1 MPDLN
6 NPAQDTPIPPGF
18 VPAPP
23 ATPPAPTTPPVAP
36 PATPPADTPAQPPA
50 APPATPPADPPTK
63 PTLPPL
69 DEKTGDA
76 ALDLALA
83 YIVSKGISRTDPA
96 VELARETGDFT
107 AIKAKLAAAGATD
120 ADPYIDAARGAY
132 DRFKA
137 KADAATAELTATA
150 EKASASVGASW
161 DKVKAWAGTTAS
173 AEQKAQIN
181 DALAAGGVTAKATL
195 QWLAN
200 AYAKANPPS
209 GKPAVAGDAPAG
221 DSTAAGI
228 SAREYAR
235 EVEKLYASS
244 GFKDVTAT
252 PAYRALQQRRLA
264 GKAAGI

>member
-1 MPDLN
+1 MSDLN

-18 VPAPP
+18 VQAPP
-23 ATPPAPTTPPVAP
+23 ATPPTPAPAP
-36 PATPPADTPAQPPA
+36 ATLPATPPTAPPA
-50 APPATPPADPPTK
+50 AELPAQAPPAAEP
-63 PTLPPL
+63 LPPL
-69 DEKTGDA
+69 PEKTGDA

-137 KADAATAELTATA
+137 KADAATTELTATA

-173 AEQKAQIN
+173 AEQKSQIN

-209 GKPAVAGDAPAG
+209 GKPVVAGDAPAG
-221 DSTAAGI
+221 DASAAGI
-228 SAREYAR
+228 SAREYAK

-252 PAYRALQQRRLA
+252 PAYRTLQQRRLA
-264 GKAAGI
+264 GKAAGL